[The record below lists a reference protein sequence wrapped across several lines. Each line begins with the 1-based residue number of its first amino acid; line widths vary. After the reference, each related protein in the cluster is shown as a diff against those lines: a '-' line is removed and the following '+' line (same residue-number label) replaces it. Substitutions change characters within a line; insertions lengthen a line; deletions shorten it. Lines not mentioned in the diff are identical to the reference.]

1 MDTFSKAFAEAI
13 RHAGIRNDYLASK
26 IGASSNQVS
35 QWRRGRRPIP
45 AHFATNLGTL
55 LSVPP
60 ETISSAYA
68 RLVEAGM
75 MLEPR
80 ETPVPKEHVRIPRLP
95 EFGRPETLEGCCLL
109 EILARRKLGATALEH
124 ARWTLQPNAAMS
136 PLIER
141 DAVLLV
147 DARATDQADVMD
159 GAIYAFTIWGRPDV
173 RRILVRRD
181 HWLLVGQ
188 SAEVERIEV
197 YEADL
202 KQLQLFGMVVG
213 WL

>member
-1 MDTFSKAFAEAI
+1 M
-13 RHAGIRNDYLASK
+13 RNDFIASK
-26 IGASSNQVS
+26 VGASSNQVS
-35 QWRRGRRPIP
+35 QWRRGRRPVP
-45 AHFATNLGTL
+45 AHFASNLGSI

-60 ETISSAYA
+60 ESISGAYA
-68 RLVEAGM
+68 RLIEAG
-75 MLEPR
+75 LGIEPH
-80 ETPVPKEHVRIPRLP
+80 EAPTPKSHVRIPRLAD
-95 EFGRPETLEGCCLL
+95 FGRPESLTDCFLL
-109 EILARRKLGATALEH
+109 ELLALRKLGATPLEH
-124 ARWTLQPNAAMS
+124 ARWTLQPNAAMA

-141 DAVLLV
+141 DAVALV
-147 DARATDQADVMD
+147 DTRATNQADVMD
-159 GAIYAFTIWGRPDV
+159 GAIYAFTIWGRSDV

-197 YEADL
+197 HEADL